1 LVNPR
6 KAKLKSKHSK
16 LTSTVENLTVRRQP
30 LCNAT
35 EIECLDVG
43 AFRST
48 SFTAA
53 RENHL
58 LARHDSSS
66 KQMRDL

>member
-1 LVNPR
+1 V
-6 KAKLKSKHSK
+6 KLKSKHSK
-16 LTSTVENLTVRRQP
+16 LTSTVENLTVRTQP

-43 AFRST
+43 ALRRT

-53 RENHL
+53 RKNHP
-58 LARHDSSS
+58 LARHVSSS
-66 KQMRDL
+66 KKMRDL